1 MVEEVV
7 PAQINNEDLSAY
19 DGTAYEAYVSI
30 LEVITNLQVK
40 VDEAV
45 ELEKWFEERQR
56 EAKGE
61 LEQIYISAKMSKLS
75 KPRVSA
81 DELIL
86 PEVPSQSIV
95 EQELGKIRRAQGE
108 INSTNGQISR
118 CEGEI
123 AEKQKEIT
131 KRNTVLAVL
140 VVIYIVG
147 IPIAYRITGQVA
159 AALAWPALCM
169 VGLLFFGVLAGL
181 GALAG
186 GGKK

>member
-7 PAQINNEDLSAY
+7 PAQINNEDLSAC

-61 LEQIYISAKMSKLS
+61 LEQIYISAKMSKPS
-75 KPRVSA
+75 VSA
-81 DELIL
+81 DELIV
-86 PEVPSQSIV
+86 PKVPSQSIV
-95 EQELGKIRRAQGE
+95 EQELGKIRRARGE
-108 INSTNGQISR
+108 IDSTNGQISR
-118 CEGEI
+118 CEREI

-131 KRNTVLAVL
+131 KRNTVLQVL
-140 VVIYIVG
+140 VVIYFVG
-147 IPIAYRITGQVA
+147 IPIAYDITGQVA
-159 AALAWPALCM
+159 AALAWPAFCM
-169 VGLLFFGVLAGL
+169 VGLLFFGLLTGL